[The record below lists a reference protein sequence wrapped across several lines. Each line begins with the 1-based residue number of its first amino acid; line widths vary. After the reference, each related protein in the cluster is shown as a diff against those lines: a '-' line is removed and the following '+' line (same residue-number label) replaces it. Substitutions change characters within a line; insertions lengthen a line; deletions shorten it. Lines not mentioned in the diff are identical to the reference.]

1 MTTMTVMVAKFSYIR
16 LAQLSYGGE
25 EEDLGD
31 DIGNGNDD
39 DSYGCQVLL

>member
-25 EEDLGD
+25 EDLGD

-39 DSYGCQVLL
+39 DRYGCQVLL